1 MPEHNEPDSGKTKTY
16 QSIAVYDGS
25 NPAYFKNWHAKVL
38 SHYATWLNGED
49 RAGHWKQHLVSDGCF
64 IDMPSSELDDR
75 YLKLFRPHL
84 AADKLNRN
92 IRSHRHAESRFRHA
106 RDERIGDW
114 QNRQRVLFADV
125 QKFLDGTAL
134 TDTLLEYDNA
144 RDKEIDQIRSTI
156 NDETVRDVMIDKATQ
171 DNPYR
176 LWLAIESTLGAPRR
190 SPISRC

>member
-1 MPEHNEPDSGKTKTY
+1 MPEQNEPDSGKTKTY

-92 IRSHRHAESRFRHA
+92 IRSHRHAESQFRHE

-144 RDKEIDQIRSTI
+144 RDKCQQSLPAR
-156 NDETVRDVMIDKATQ
+156 KA
-171 DNPYR
+171 N
-176 LWLAIESTLGAPRR
+176 
-190 SPISRC
+190 C

>member
-1 MPEHNEPDSGKTKTY
+1 
-16 QSIAVYDGS
+16 
-25 NPAYFKNWHAKVL
+25 
-38 SHYATWLNGED
+38 
-49 RAGHWKQHLVSDGCF
+49 
-64 IDMPSSELDDR
+64 MPSSELGDR

-84 AADKLNRN
+84 AADRLNRN

-144 RDKEIDQIRSTI
+144 RDKEIDTLRATCVKTIRKLSVFIKKSTR
-156 NDETVRDVMIDKATQ
+156 TG
-171 DNPYR
+171 
-176 LWLAIESTLGAPRR
+176 AIKTPDTPG
-190 SPISRC
+190 

>member
-1 MPEHNEPDSGKTKTY
+1 MD
-16 QSIAVYDGS
+16 
-25 NPAYFKNWHAKVL
+25 
-38 SHYATWLNGED
+38 
-49 RAGHWKQHLVSDGCF
+49 
-64 IDMPSSELDDR
+64 
-75 YLKLFRPHL
+75 
-84 AADKLNRN
+84 RN
-92 IRSHRHAESRFRHA
+92 IRSHRHAESRFRHE

-156 NDETVRDVMIDKATQ
+156 NDETVRDVLIDKAMQ

-176 LWLAIESTLGAPRR
+176 LWQAIENTLGAKKARAPTTAAAKPNRHARERR
-190 SPISRC
+190 DTHRARVSQTDGMCRV

>member
-1 MPEHNEPDSGKTKTY
+1 MPEQNEPDSGKTKTY

-25 NPAYFKNWHAKVL
+25 DPAYFKNWHAKVL
-38 SHYATWLNGED
+38 SHYATWLNGEE

-75 YLKLFRPHL
+75 YLKLFRPQL

-92 IRSHRHAESRFRHA
+92 IRSHRHAESRFRHE

-134 TDTLLEYDNA
+134 THRHPPRVQSSEKQPPLCF
-144 RDKEIDQIRSTI
+144 
-156 NDETVRDVMIDKATQ
+156 
-171 DNPYR
+171 
-176 LWLAIESTLGAPRR
+176 LGAF
-190 SPISRC
+190 

>member
-1 MPEHNEPDSGKTKTY
+1 MPEHYEPDTGSKSKTY

-25 NPAYFKNWHAKVL
+25 DPAYFKNWHAKVL

-64 IDMPSSELDDR
+64 IDMPSSDLDDR

-134 TDTLLEYDNA
+134 TALKLCCLANSQQPRIAEPVSTSGNA
-144 RDKEIDQIRSTI
+144 PFYKERCSLPPLCTEQT
-156 NDETVRDVMIDKATQ
+156 
-171 DNPYR
+171 
-176 LWLAIESTLGAPRR
+176 RR
-190 SPISRC
+190 PLS

>member
-1 MPEHNEPDSGKTKTY
+1 
-16 QSIAVYDGS
+16 
-25 NPAYFKNWHAKVL
+25 
-38 SHYATWLNGED
+38 
-49 RAGHWKQHLVSDGCF
+49 
-64 IDMPSSELDDR
+64 MPSSDLDDR

-144 RDKEIDQIRSTI
+144 RDKEIDTLRATI
-156 NDETVRDVMIDKATQ
+156 DDETVRDALIDKAMQ

-176 LWLAIESTLGAPRR
+176 LWQAIENTLGAKKVTDIKVLKNQIDFGIVDHTNYHGVGDRNRCFGRTTLRR
-190 SPISRC
+190 RQGTLVRHRQSHWRFGLAHKTPDISA